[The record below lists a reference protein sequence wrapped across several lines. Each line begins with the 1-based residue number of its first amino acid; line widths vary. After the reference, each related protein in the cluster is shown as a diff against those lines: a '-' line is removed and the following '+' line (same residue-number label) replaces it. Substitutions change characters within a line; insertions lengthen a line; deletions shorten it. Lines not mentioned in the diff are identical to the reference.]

1 MGDFKKLIAWQEGNS
16 LATDLQ
22 KAFDLRRSRRYPG
35 IRSQILRAAGA
46 VPDNL
51 AEGCAKRSRL
61 ELARC
66 ASQSY
71 TEAKEVLSQL
81 ERARD
86 TGVITDAEYHALFK
100 RADRVAKLCFGLS
113 DL

>member
-1 MGDFKKLIAWQEGNS
+1 MGDFRKLIAWQEGNR
-16 LATDLQ
+16 LAVDLQ

-35 IRSQILRAAGA
+35 IRNQILRAAGA

-51 AEGCAKRSRL
+51 AEGCAKRSRI

-66 ASQSY
+66 ASQAY

-81 ERARD
+81 ERARG
-86 TGVITDAEYHALFK
+86 TGVITENEYQAFFS

-113 DL
+113 DM